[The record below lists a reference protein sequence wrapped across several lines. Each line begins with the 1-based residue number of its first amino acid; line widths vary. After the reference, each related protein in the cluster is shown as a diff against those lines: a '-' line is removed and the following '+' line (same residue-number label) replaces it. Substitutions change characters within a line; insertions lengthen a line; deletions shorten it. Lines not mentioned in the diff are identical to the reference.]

1 MKRVGNQPAKI
12 QKKYRA
18 EDDAKDPIQVYCR
31 IRPVQSNLE
40 SSCIKVVSDTEIQ
53 IYCSPDERG
62 ISREGQFSYKKIFTE
77 YETQE
82 VVFQDLGLPLIEQ
95 LLTGKSSLI
104 FAYGISGSGKSYTM
118 TGNQEDGGIVGRCF
132 DVIFNSIQN
141 YQARRFT
148 FKPDKLNGFDVYS
161 MEDAL
166 FFKSEDFKNNVKNP
180 SKTSKKKDGDTDR
193 IPFNYKIMD
202 IEQDVAYSVF
212 ISYVEIYHNYVYD
225 LLEDVSDGEIRRNSK
240 IIREDSN
247 GNMYVHGVNE
257 QEVFNAD
264 EAFEWLRKGQLRKRT
279 APTFLNMDSSRSH
292 TVFTIRVVQA
302 PLDTDGVSIIQDKK
316 YTVVSQLSL
325 VDLAGSERAGKA
337 KTTGQRL
344 QEAGEINKSL
354 SNLKQCL
361 KILYENQSSSNLRNI
376 AEKIPYRTSRLT
388 HLFKSFFE
396 GSGSIRML
404 ICVNPMSEYTELL
417 PVLQF
422 GEMSGSVQV
431 KRTTPLRMDI
441 GLTPGRRKVI
451 DIQSLNRIPCVIEE
465 GTKFPQ
471 DNKINYESKENCF
484 GSYLNLGP
492 PLPDLEVD
500 DLLDDE
506 KRQQLITA
514 LDQRIKKK
522 EELRELLITQSND
535 IRSQIVVLESNFAG
549 AKQEINSLQ
558 ILRDQD
564 TNKVKQYQNKSFLLE
579 NELASLK
586 RKLEFMDNE
595 NKRLKSDL
603 NAKDNMLNQVSV
615 DKDLLKQKY
624 NTKIV
629 KKQEQLSRE
638 FKDKWKVQEN
648 EFEAKLQDKKRK
660 LRHIKNIVESTENIP
675 GHFSRRIVK
684 RTLSDESLNK
694 IEPVVNNGK
703 PSESKQNE
711 PSQATLRYL
720 RSRRSKSCD
729 PHERWI
735 EHKPPVPIPLQ
746 TVMQPKL
753 KKRKSITKLTDAKT
767 VSNNGASKYCLLTQG
782 SDEQGIPEAKL
793 YKADII
799 QTMGGGAQVVF
810 NDVETLKQD
819 SPLGGSPVKNR
830 IQAYNNE
837 VKAHR
842 GSSEDIQSK
851 CYGIQGGYTP
861 TSRK

>member
-1 MKRVGNQPAKI
+1 MKRVVSQPHKI
-12 QKKYRA
+12 QKKYGV
-18 EDDAKDPIQVYCR
+18 EDVVKDPIQVYCR

-53 IYCSPDERG
+53 IYCAPDDRG
-62 ISREGQFSYKKIFTE
+62 ISREGQFNYKKIFTE
-77 YETQE
+77 HESQE
-82 VVFQDLGLPLIEQ
+82 VVFQDMALPLIEQ

-161 MEDAL
+161 MEDFL
-166 FFKSEDFKNNVKNP
+166 FYSSDEFKNNVKNP
-180 SKTSKKKDGDTDR
+180 IKTTKKRDGDADR
-193 IPFNYKIMD
+193 LPFNYKVID

-225 LLEDVSDGEIRRNSK
+225 LLEDVSEGEIRRNSK
-240 IIREDSN
+240 IIREDAN

-257 QEVFNAD
+257 QEVNNAV

-404 ICVNPMSEYTELL
+404 ICVNPISEYTELL

-422 GEMSGSVQV
+422 GEISGSIQV

-441 GLTPGRRKVI
+441 GLTPGRRRVI
-451 DIQSLNRIPCVIEE
+451 DSQSVNRIQCVIEE
-465 GTKFPQ
+465 GTRFPQ
-471 DNKINYESKENCF
+471 DSIINYETKENCF
-484 GSYLNLGP
+484 RSSLNLGP
-492 PLPDLEVD
+492 LLPDLEVD

-514 LDQRIKKK
+514 LDQRIKIK
-522 EELRELLITQSND
+522 EELREILITNNND
-535 IRSQIVVLESNFAG
+535 IRSKIVLLESNYAEG
-549 AKQEINSLQ
+549 KTEIKSLQ
-558 ILRDQD
+558 TLRDED
-564 TNKVKQYQNKSFLLE
+564 IKIIKQYQNKSFLLE
-579 NELASLK
+579 NEMASLK
-586 RKLEFMDNE
+586 RKLEFMDCE

-603 NAKDNMLNQVSV
+603 YEKDNMLNIMEV

-629 KKQEQLSRE
+629 KNQEQLSRD
-638 FKDKWKVQEN
+638 FKNKWKEQEN
-648 EFEAKLQDKKRK
+648 EFEAKLQDKNYK
-660 LRHIKNIVESTENIP
+660 LRHIRNIVESTENISS
-675 GHFSRRIVK
+675 HCSRRIVK
-684 RTLSDESLNK
+684 KTLSDESLNK
-694 IEPVVNNGK
+694 IQPALSNDNK
-703 PSESKQNE
+703 PSDSNQNE
-711 PSQATLRYL
+711 PSQPTLRYL
-720 RSRRSKSCD
+720 HSRRSKSCD
-729 PHERWI
+729 PHECWI
-735 EHKPPVPIPLQ
+735 EHKPPVPVPLQ
-746 TVMQPKL
+746 TIMQPML
-753 KKRKSITKLTDAKT
+753 KKSKSVIKLTDAKT
-767 VSNNGASKYCLLTQG
+767 ISDNGASKYCLLTQG
-782 SDEQGIPEAKL
+782 SDEQGISEAKL

-799 QTMGGGAQVVF
+799 QTLGGGAQVIF
-810 NDVETLKQD
+810 NDIETLKQG
-819 SPLGGSPVKNR
+819 SSFGGFSVETHIEP
-830 IQAYNNE
+830 YNNE
-837 VKAHR
+837 TKADR
-842 GSSEDIQSK
+842 GSPDDGPAK
-851 CYGIQGGYTP
+851 C
-861 TSRK
+861 

>member
-1 MKRVGNQPAKI
+1 MKRVGNQPVKV
-12 QKKYRA
+12 QKKSKA
-18 EDDAKDPIQVYCR
+18 DDEARDPIQVYCR
-31 IRPVQSNLE
+31 IRPVSSYVE
-40 SSCIKVVSDTEIQ
+40 SPCIKVVSDTELQ
-53 IYCSPDERG
+53 VYCPPDERG
-62 ISREGQFSYKKIFTE
+62 ISKEGQFTYKKIFTD

-95 LLTGKSSLI
+95 LLLGKSSLI

-132 DVIFNSIQN
+132 DVIFNSIRD

-148 FKPDKLNGFDVYS
+148 FKPDKLNGFDVFS
-161 MEDAL
+161 MEDAMI
-166 FFKSEDFKNNVKNP
+166 FKAEDFKNNVRNP
-180 SKTSKKKDGDTDR
+180 PKTPKRKDGETDR
-193 IPFNYKIMD
+193 IPFDYKIID

-240 IIREDSN
+240 IIREDAT

-257 QEVFNAD
+257 QEVYNAD
-264 EAFEWLRKGQLRKRT
+264 EAFDWLKKGQLRKRT

-302 PLDTDGVSIIQDKK
+302 PLDTDGVNIIQDKK

-404 ICVNPMSEYTELL
+404 ICINPLSDYAELL

-431 KRTTPLRMDI
+431 KRMTPLRMDL
-441 GLTPGRRKVI
+441 GLTPGRRKVV
-451 DIQSLNRIPCVIEE
+451 DIQSVNRIPCVLEE
-465 GTKFPQ
+465 NTRGQMEKKKSY
-471 DNKINYESKENCF
+471 DVKENCF
-484 GSYLNLGP
+484 SNYLNLGP
-492 PLPDLEVD
+492 PLPELVGD
-500 DLLDDE
+500 DLLDEE
-506 KRQQLITA
+506 KRQELIIA

-522 EELRELLITQSND
+522 DELREILINQSND
-535 IRSQIVVLESNFAG
+535 IRSQLVFLETNFAG

-564 TNKVKQYQNKSFLLE
+564 TNKIKQYQNKALLLE
-579 NELASLK
+579 NEMVSLK
-586 RKLEFMDNE
+586 RKLESLDSE

-603 NAKDNMLNQVSV
+603 NAKENMLNQVSV

-629 KKQEQLSRE
+629 KKQEQLSRD
-638 FKDKWKVQEN
+638 FKDKWKIQEN
-648 EFEAKLQDKKRK
+648 EFEAKLQEKKRK
-660 LRHIKNIVESTENIP
+660 LRHIKNIVESTESIP
-675 GHFSRRIVK
+675 GHFSRRPVK

-694 IEPVVNNGK
+694 LEPVVNDAK
-703 PSESKQNE
+703 PTDFKANEQSE
-711 PSQATLRYL
+711 TVLRHL

-735 EHKPPVPIPLQ
+735 EHKPPVPTPLQ
-746 TVMQPKL
+746 TIMQPKM
-753 KKRKSITKLTDAKT
+753 KKRKSVTKLTDAKT

-782 SDEQGIPEAKL
+782 SNEQGIPEAKL

-819 SPLGGSPVKNR
+819 SPLGGSPVKSR

-837 VKAHR
+837 VRAH
-842 GSSEDIQSK
+842 GGDTDDVQAK

-861 TSRK
+861 VSRK

>member
-12 QKKYRA
+12 QKKYRV

-31 IRPVQSNLE
+31 IRPVQSNFE
-40 SSCIKVVSDTEIQ
+40 SSCIKVLSDTEIQ
-53 IYCSPDERG
+53 IYCSPDDRG

-77 YETQE
+77 YESQD
-82 VVFQDLGLPLIEQ
+82 VVFQNMGLPLIEQ
-95 LLTGKSSLI
+95 LLAGKSSLI

-118 TGNQEDGGIVGRCF
+118 TGNQDDGGIVGRCF

-141 YQARRFT
+141 YQAGRYT
-148 FKPDKLNGFDVYS
+148 FKPDKLNGFDVHS
-161 MEDAL
+161 MEDIL
-166 FFKSEDFKNNVKNP
+166 FFKSEEFKNNVKNP
-180 SKTSKKKDGDTDR
+180 TKTSKKKDGDSDR
-193 IPFNYKIMD
+193 VPFNYKVTD

-240 IIREDSN
+240 IIREDAN

-257 QEVFNAD
+257 QEVINAVD
-264 EAFEWLRKGQLRKRT
+264 AFEWLRKGQLRKRT

-302 PLDTDGVSIIQDKK
+302 PLDTDGISIIQDKK

-344 QEAGEINKSL
+344 HEAGEINKSL

-404 ICVNPMSEYTELL
+404 ICVNPLSEYTELL

-451 DIQSLNRIPCVIEE
+451 DIQSINRIPCAIEE
-465 GTKFPQ
+465 DARFPQ
-471 DNKINYESKENCF
+471 DNKINYELRENCF
-484 GSYLNLGP
+484 GSYFNLGP
-492 PLPDLEVD
+492 PLPDWEVD
-500 DLLDDE
+500 DLLDGE
-506 KRQQLITA
+506 KRQELVTA

-522 EELRELLITQSND
+522 DELREILITQSND
-535 IRSQIVVLESNFAG
+535 IRSQIVFLESNYAG

-579 NELASLK
+579 NEMASLK
-586 RKLEFMDNE
+586 RKLEFLDGE

-684 RTLSDESLNK
+684 RTLSDESLVK
-694 IEPVVNNGK
+694 IEPVVNNDV
-703 PSESKQNE
+703 PSDSKQNE

-746 TVMQPKL
+746 TIMQPKM
-753 KKRKSITKLTDAKT
+753 KKRKSVTKLTDAKT

-799 QTMGGGAQVVF
+799 QTMGGGAQIVF

-819 SPLGGSPVKNR
+819 SPIGGSPVKNR

-842 GSSEDIQSK
+842 GGPDDVQAK